1 MKCHWGTPCY
11 CETLATRNEYPDP
24 ANGQRAEETE
34 AVITI
39 IERTNLVVRRET
51 SPSEYPQQTNHGPK
65 IHPFFDK
72 SSNSLI
78 QCYANATPRSRD
90 DLNPA
95 NNRIGCFCQNRP
107 ANGALPR

>member
-11 CETLATRNEYPDP
+11 CETLATRDEYPDP

-65 IHPFFDK
+65 NSSILRQIQQFTHPMLRK
-72 SSNSLI
+72 RHS
-78 QCYANATPRSRD
+78 
-90 DLNPA
+90 
-95 NNRIGCFCQNRP
+95 
-107 ANGALPR
+107 ALKR